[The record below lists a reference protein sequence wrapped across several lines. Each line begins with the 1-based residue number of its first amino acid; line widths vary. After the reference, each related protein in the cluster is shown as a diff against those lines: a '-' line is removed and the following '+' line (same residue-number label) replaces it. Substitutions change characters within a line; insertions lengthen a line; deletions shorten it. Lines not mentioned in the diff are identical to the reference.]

1 MSSFAAVRLEQV
13 EHECIVII
21 DPQPMIHFRALQH
34 YDNFAALRAE
44 RAELNPFPGS
54 I

>member
-13 EHECIVII
+13 EHKCIVTI
-21 DPQPMIHFRALQH
+21 DPQPMISSRAVQH
-34 YDNFAALRAE
+34 YRNFAALRAE